1 MSWTVVGAIG
11 HLGLDVPEPAV
22 LASHYRSDDASI
34 LSHRM
39 AALSAEATG
48 NVTKYAL
55 PRLVALPSPQI
66 LQRILPEIELAR
78 EVFDI
83 SCRAKMRKR
92 TNVWLWTDIEH
103 RSILESCRTER

>member
-48 NVTKYAL
+48 NVTKYAP

-66 LQRILPEIELAR
+66 LQRILPEIDLAR